1 MKDFIN
7 IKVLE
12 ETICKFFLESQIG
25 KDNYDTTSKEK
36 LDKKTN
42 QAKMLT
48 TNNIKA

>member
-1 MKDFIN
+1 MKDFIKHKSVRRN
-7 IKVLE
+7 LLQIL
-12 ETICKFFLESQIG
+12 LESQIG

-42 QAKMLT
+42 QANTLT